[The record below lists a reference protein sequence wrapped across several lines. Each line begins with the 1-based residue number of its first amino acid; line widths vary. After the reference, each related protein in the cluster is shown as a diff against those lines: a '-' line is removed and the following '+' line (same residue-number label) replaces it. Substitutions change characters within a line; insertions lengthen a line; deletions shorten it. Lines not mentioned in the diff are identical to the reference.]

1 MKWIR
6 GVGMAISFTKT
17 IVTQLTKEIA
27 DLESKQVNA
36 KKKKEQAQAK
46 INQIGRDMK
55 LSQSHSDL
63 SSKMSRVNKLNEEIK
78 TSDRLQKDIAK
89 ELAAKKAALKLNLAK
104 ATPQDESSS

>member
-1 MKWIR
+1 
-6 GVGMAISFTKT
+6 MAISFTKP
-17 IVTQLTKEIA
+17 IVTQLKKDIA
-27 DLESKQVNA
+27 DLESKQVIE
-36 KKKKEQAQAK
+36 KKKKEKAQAK

-89 ELAAKKAALKLNLAK
+89 ELAAKNAALKLNLAK
-104 ATPQDESSS
+104 ATTTLDESSS

>member
-6 GVGMAISFTKT
+6 GVEMAISFTKS
-17 IVTQLTKEIA
+17 IVSQLKKEIA
-27 DLESKQVNA
+27 DLESKSVNE
-36 KKKKEQAQAK
+36 KKKKERAQAK

-78 TSDRLQKDIAK
+78 TIDRLQKDIAK
-89 ELAAKKAALKLNLAK
+89 ELSTKKSSLKQNLAK
-104 ATPQDESSS
+104 ETKQE

>member
-1 MKWIR
+1 
-6 GVGMAISFTKT
+6 MAISFTKT

-46 INQIGRDMK
+46 INQIQRDMK

-78 TSDRLQKDIAK
+78 TSDRLQKDTAK

-104 ATPQDESSS
+104 ANPQDESSS